1 MAGQNFILSSEIFP
15 CSEAIYIIYT
25 RYISKSEKPKDGG
38 GSDMYGKQFMRYTR
52 GRLGQIGSSLQFWRG
67 RLKIVNVGA

>member
-38 GSDMYGKQFMRYTR
+38 EVICTV
-52 GRLGQIGSSLQFWRG
+52 SSSCV
-67 RLKIVNVGA
+67 IPEDD